1 MLHASLLWSRSRHA
15 VITLILRDGVR
26 IDNIGIMPVTRRQFN
41 RISTMAA
48 ITCLAGRGRVEDKPQ
63 IPVAIAKC
71 ADRRIGIPKAIE
83 LLGKTRFN
91 GEKIYLKGN
100 FNSTDRFPSS
110 THPQALSIVAEILR
124 ANGGSEIVLAER
136 SGMGLARKIWQALGI
151 LDWARNSGIKL
162 LPLEELPAKEWE
174 KIRLSDSHWS
184 DGIEAPRFLVRHACV
199 VQICNLKTHRF
210 GGQFSASLKNSVG
223 LIAKHS
229 FVDSKRNYM
238 MELHKSANQC
248 QMIAEVNQIYSPAL
262 LVMDAMQV
270 FIRGGPE
277 RGELADPGVIA
288 ASQDRVALDAVGLAL
303 LRYHGAGVPL
313 NRTTIF
319 NQEQIKRAVE
329 LGLGAGSANKIRLLT
344 SDAES
349 RDIATKLENILLEGS
364 NG

>member
-83 LLGKTRFN
+83 LLGKTRFS

-110 THPQALSIVAEILR
+110 THPHTLSIVAEILR

-136 SGMGLARKIWQALGI
+136 SGMGLARKVWQALGI
-151 LDWARNSGIKL
+151 LDWARN
-162 LPLEELPAKEWE
+162 WE
-174 KIRLSDSHWS
+174 KIRLPESHWS
-184 DGIEAPRFLVRHACV
+184 DGIEAPRFLVRNACV

-229 FVDSKRNYM
+229 FVDPKRNYM

-248 QMIAEVNQIYSPAL
+248 QMIAEVNQIYCPAL

-288 ASQDRVALDAVGLAL
+288 ASRDRVALDAVGLAL
-303 LRYHGAGVPL
+303 LRYHGAGFPL

-319 NQEQIKRAVE
+319 NQEQIKRAAE

-349 RDIATKLENILLEGS
+349 RDIATKLGNILLEGS